1 MLRLSSLAPL
11 LNARL
16 VGADKSFVSL
26 STDSR
31 SLRAG
36 ELFVALRG
44 EHFDGHQF
52 LRQAIANGATAVV
65 VDTEQN
71 DIAASQIVVADTCL
85 ALGQIAA
92 YNRSLF
98 KGTVIGVTGSS
109 GKTSVKGMLRDIL
122 AVAHDVVATPGN
134 FNNQI
139 GVPLS
144 LMQLNQQS
152 HAVIEMGTNHPGE
165 IAYLT
170 DLVLPDVAL
179 VNNVMPAH
187 IGGFGTLAAIA
198 EEKSA
203 IYRRLLANQTAVINV
218 DDEFRPLFEAAT
230 ENAKRMGFSV
240 TDTVTD
246 YPTLRARN
254 IDLSSTSG
262 AAFTLM
268 LDQQVVQVQL
278 MVPGLHSVK
287 NALASAACTYSAG
300 CTFAEIAEGL
310 ASFSGVAGRMQRNL
324 GVNDA
329 SVIDDTYNANPGS
342 VRAAVDYLSSCAGQ
356 RILVLGDLGE
366 LGDSAEQAHYD
377 LGVYARQQH
386 IDAVFAC
393 GQFAQNTIDGF
404 GAAGP
409 VFATKQAI
417 AEMLLPLMNKNTTV
431 LVKGSRS
438 SRMEDVVEIICRREA
453 IPSC

>member
-1 MLRLSSLAPL
+1 MLRLSSLVPL

-31 SLRAG
+31 SLSGG

-71 DIAASQIVVADTCL
+71 DIAVSQLVVGDTCL

-122 AVAHDVVATPGN
+122 AVARNAVVTPGN
-134 FNNQI
+134 FNNHI

-187 IGGFGTLAAIA
+187 IGGFGTLTAIA
-198 EEKSA
+198 QEKSA
-203 IYRRLLANQTAVINV
+203 IYRRLLKNQTAIINV

-230 ENAKRMGFSV
+230 ENAKKMGFSV
-240 TDTVTD
+240 TNSVTD
-246 YPTLRARN
+246 YPTIRANN
-254 IDLSSTSG
+254 IELNCISG
-262 AAFTLM
+262 AAFTLV
-268 LDQQVVQVQL
+268 LDQQSAQVQL

-287 NALASAACTYSAG
+287 NALAAAACAYSSG

-310 ASFSGVAGRMQRNL
+310 AGFAGESGRMQRNL

-329 SVIDDTYNANPGS
+329 RVIDDTYNANPGS

-377 LGVYARQQH
+377 LGAYAREQH

-393 GQFAQNTIDGF
+393 GQFAQKTIGGF
-404 GAAGP
+404 GAAGQI
-409 VFATKQAI
+409 FDTKQAI
-417 AEMLLPLMNKNTTV
+417 AETLIPIMNKDTTV

-453 IPSC
+453 ISSC